1 MTDAPCPQQNEL
13 QQYMS
18 GQLDEQVAEQ
28 VSSHIDT
35 CAICNE
41 TVSTLNPGADPLVAE
56 LKDDAPPSFSAEP
69 ECDAAINALAELP
82 STSPAKKSS
91 SAKNQPVR
99 SLRSRF
105 QRQSA
110 NTG

>member
-1 MTDAPCPQQNEL
+1 MTDTPCPQQNEL

-56 LKDDAPPSFSAEP
+56 LKDDAPPSFSSEP
-69 ECDAAINALAELP
+69 ECNAAINALA
-82 STSPAKKSS
+82 
-91 SAKNQPVR
+91 
-99 SLRSRF
+99 
-105 QRQSA
+105 
-110 NTG
+110 